1 MLIYKQTNSQQSYWD
16 LSVLYG
22 PRTNQFKIKRRRWV
36 RPEHESF
43 GVSAVLLAYCHF
55 SLSLA
60 PCFSLL
66 LNQQQLH
73 QLTHGGEELEDG
85 RLCTLSRSTRL
96 SVVKT
101 PTKGELPS
109 CLFVCLSIDS
119 LYAFCLRAALA
130 DFSPRYKKKIWLFTC
145 HWCHQAWGFNNF
157 SFECIG
163 RIVGAGG
170 L

>member
-60 PCFSLL
+60 PCVSLCFWTSSSSISSL
-66 LNQQQLH
+66 TVEKSWRTVGSAHSHAPLASPWWKHQQKVSYRLVCLCVYQLI
-73 QLTHGGEELEDG
+73 
-85 RLCTLSRSTRL
+85 LCMPFVLGLHWQIFLQGIKKKYDYSHAIDVTRL
-96 SVVKT
+96 GDLIISHLNV
-101 PTKGELPS
+101 
-109 CLFVCLSIDS
+109 
-119 LYAFCLRAALA
+119 
-130 DFSPRYKKKIWLFTC
+130 
-145 HWCHQAWGFNNF
+145 
-157 SFECIG
+157 
-163 RIVGAGG
+163 
-170 L
+170 